1 MDKIDNIGLTRMLTQ
16 SYDFDGFT
24 TQEVWSRIAQRMN
37 IIIEHFN
44 YLESTVKD
52 KQELID
58 KKLEYL
64 LNEGLTIEI
73 AKAIKEKIDDGT
85 IKDIVDEQIFTEL
98 NKQLDTI
105 KSNHAIYNDRELKE
119 GNNYALDVA
128 NLVGQGLYQTGSP
141 ENNKFRCAVF
151 HNYVDTEVLTID
163 NVGEMPSIFV
173 RNARNPERRIDK
185 GSNFIPM
192 SNYLDFRQGFMNEDG
207 TSHSFVQM
215 FKMNYLG
222 DMFFPNN
229 RDDVVTH
236 KIYTVS
242 ETLASKDYA
251 FQIGSYYNT
260 RFIARF
266 DYENNKSALNIALD
280 TSKTNTQLLSPNMG
294 LKLTANKGN
303 AYLESLNG
311 NVVLK
316 GSNGAYVYKD
326 GANLPIIS
334 MVSNKPET
342 STSNGN
348 KGDCFVDSTHL
359 YICYETNKWIRI
371 AKDSS
376 W

>member
-1 MDKIDNIGLTRMLTQ
+1 MASIQEHLDKIKNAVFGKDVRQAIHDSIKQCYDDAAVNNDNANM
-16 SYDFDGFT
+16 
-24 TQEVWSRIAQRMN
+24 EVKLARGSHNTLNDRLVEN
-37 IIIEHFN
+37 E
-44 YLESTVKD
+44 K
-52 KQELID
+52 KQE
-58 KKLEYL
+58 
-64 LNEGLTIEI
+64 
-73 AKAIKEKIDDGT
+73 KISS
-85 IKDIVDEQIFTEL
+85 
-98 NKQLDTI
+98 QLDSI

-119 GNNYALDVA
+119 GTNYALDVA
-128 NLVGQGLYQTGSP
+128 NLVGQGLYKTGSP
-141 ENNKFRCAVF
+141 ENNKFSCAVF

-185 GSNFIPM
+185 ESNFIPM

-207 TSHSFVQM
+207 TSHSSVQM

-236 KIYTVS
+236 KIYTIS

-280 TSKTNTQLLSPNMG
+280 TAKANTQLLSPNMG

-303 AYLESLNG
+303 AYLEALNG

-334 MVSNKPET
+334 FISTKPET

>member
-58 KKLEYL
+58 KKLDYL
-64 LNEGLTIEI
+64 ISEGLTIEI
-73 AKAIKEKIDDGT
+73 AKVVKEKIEDGT

-98 NKQLDTI
+98 NEQLDII

-185 GSNFIPM
+185 ESNFIPM

-207 TSHSFVQM
+207 VTHSFVQM

-222 DMFFPNN
+222 DMYFANN
-229 RDDVVTH
+229 R
-236 KIYTVS
+236 
-242 ETLASKDYA
+242 
-251 FQIGSYYNT
+251 N
-260 RFIARF
+260 
-266 DYENNKSALNIALD
+266 
-280 TSKTNTQLLSPNMG
+280 
-294 LKLTANKGN
+294 
-303 AYLESLNG
+303 
-311 NVVLK
+311 
-316 GSNGAYVYKD
+316 YVATD
-326 GANLPIIS
+326 
-334 MVSNKPET
+334 
-342 STSNGN
+342 
-348 KGDCFVDSTHL
+348 
-359 YICYETNKWIRI
+359 
-371 AKDSS
+371 
-376 W
+376 